1 MRLLLDECV
10 DQRLRLLFAGH
21 ECHTAA
27 YAGLGGLKMACYW
40 TRRRAAGFEVII
52 TTDQEI
58 PFQQNLEQRQIA
70 ILILSAPT
78 NRLADLKGLVP
89 RRDYGARQD
98 YGRSSNPDRLTCPSA
113 ADFSVRIEG

>member
-27 YAGLGGLKMACYW
+27 YAGFTGMKNGALLDAAE
-40 TRRRAAGFEVII
+40 AAGFEVII

-58 PFQQNLEQRQIA
+58 PFQQNLDGRQIA
-70 ILILSAPT
+70 ILILCAPT
-78 NRLADLKGLVP
+78 NRLADLKSLVP
-89 RRDYGARQD
+89 AAIAALDKIPAGAV
-98 YGRSSNPDRLTCPSA
+98 T
-113 ADFSVRIEG
+113 RIQ

>member
-27 YAGLGGLKMACYW
+27 YAGLAGAKNGMLLDAAE
-40 TRRRAAGFEVII
+40 AAGFEVII

-58 PFQQNLEQRQIA
+58 PFQQNLEQRRIA
-70 ILILSAPT
+70 ILILCAPT
-78 NRLADLKGLVP
+78 NRLADLKGLIP
-89 RRDYGARQD
+89 
-98 YGRSSNPDRLTCPSA
+98 A
-113 ADFSVRIEG
+113 AIAALDTITAGVVIRIR